1 VDNVATVPRDNAF
14 AAMSDVVLAI
24 AGELRLDAVL
34 DRLVHAARELVDARY
49 AALGIPDE
57 DGTEF
62 DQFLHAGMSDDL
74 VAQLGPLP
82 RTHGMLGAMLSDPRP
97 FRTDDITTDPRFRG
111 WWPDAHP
118 RMRSFL
124 GVPIVAKGDIIGA
137 FYLTEKEGAASGG
150 SGSSADR
157 SRRSSSLRERPAA
170 FDEADEKVITVLAAH
185 AAIAIENARLFE
197 ASRELSVIEERNRL
211 ARELHDAMT
220 QNLFSLSLTA
230 EAAAGLVR
238 TDPGRAEAEIDRVR
252 QLARETQAELRSL
265 VFELRPPRLEADGL
279 VATVGKDLDVLGR
292 AHGLKVDLQVHGTL
306 EVASTVEMELYR
318 IVQEALNN
326 AVRHARAESITVGV
340 DAADGVVTITVR
352 DDGVGFDPAA
362 RAIRERRLGLTSMRE
377 RAESLGGKFTVE
389 TAPRAGTT
397 VRVEVPSG

>member
-1 VDNVATVPRDNAF
+1 VRVTSGSRENAF

-34 DRLVHAARELVDARY
+34 DRLVHAARELVEARY

-74 VAQLGPLP
+74 VAELGPLP
-82 RTHGMLGAMLSDPRP
+82 RTHGMLGAMLADPRP
-97 FRTDDITTDPRFRG
+97 FRTDDITQDPRFRG

-118 RMRSFL
+118 LMRSFL

-137 FYLTEKEGAASGG
+137 FYLTEKEGAAGRGSGG
-150 SGSSADR
+150 SADR
-157 SRRSSSLRERPAA
+157 SRRSPSLRGRPAA
-170 FDEADEKVITVLAAH
+170 FDDADEKVITVLAAH

-230 EAAAGLVR
+230 EAAGGLVR
-238 TDPGRAEAEIDRVR
+238 TDPGRAEAEIERVR
-252 QLARETQAELRSL
+252 LLARETQAELRSL
-265 VFELRPPRLEADGL
+265 IFELRPPRLEADGL
-279 VATVGKDLDVLGR
+279 VATVGKDLEVLGR
-292 AHGLKVDLQVHGTL
+292 AHGLKADLCVHGTPEL
-306 EVASTVEMELYR
+306 ASTAEMELYR

-326 AVRHARAESITVGV
+326 AVRHARAESVAVDV
-340 DAADGVVTITVR
+340 DATDGTVTITVR

-377 RAESLGGKFTVE
+377 RAESLGGTLTIE
-389 TAPRAGTT
+389 TAPRSGTT
-397 VRVEVPSG
+397 VRVEVPDG

>member
-1 VDNVATVPRDNAF
+1 VRVTSGSRENAF

-74 VAQLGPLP
+74 VAELGPLP
-82 RTHGMLGAMLSDPRP
+82 RTHGMLGAMLADPRP
-97 FRTDDITTDPRFRG
+97 FRTDDITEDPRFRG

-118 RMRSFL
+118 LMRSFL

-137 FYLTEKEGAASGG
+137 FYLTEKEGAAG
-150 SGSSADR
+150 
-157 SRRSSSLRERPAA
+157 
-170 FDEADEKVITVLAAH
+170 FDHADEKVITVLAAH

-230 EAAAGLVR
+230 EAAGGLVR
-238 TDPGRAEAEIDRVR
+238 TDPGRAEAEIDHVR
-252 QLARETQAELRSL
+252 RLARETQAELRSL
-265 VFELRPPRLEADGL
+265 IFELRPPRLETDGL
-279 VATVGKDLDVLGR
+279 VATVGKDLEVLGR
-292 AHGLKVDLQVHGTL
+292 AHGLKADLRVHGAPEL
-306 EVASTVEMELYR
+306 ASAAEVELYR

-326 AVRHARAESITVGV
+326 AVRHARAESVAVDVNATDGTVTV
-340 DAADGVVTITVR
+340 TVR

-377 RAESLGGKFTVE
+377 RAESLGGTLTIE
-389 TAPRAGTT
+389 SAPRSGTT
-397 VRVEVPSG
+397 VRVEVPGG

>member
-1 VDNVATVPRDNAF
+1 VKDVTDVPRDDAF

-49 AALGIPDE
+49 AALGIPDQ

-62 DQFLHAGMSDDL
+62 DQFLHAGMTDDL
-74 VAQLGPLP
+74 VAELGPLP

-97 FRTDDITTDPRFRG
+97 FRTDDITKDPRFRG
-111 WWPDAHP
+111 WWPEAHP
-118 RMRSFL
+118 LMRSFL

-137 FYLTEKEGAASGG
+137 FYLTEKQGAPGFT
-150 SGSSADR
+150 D
-157 SRRSSSLRERPAA
+157 
-170 FDEADEKVITVLAAH
+170 ADERIITVLAAH

-230 EAAAGLVR
+230 EAAAGLVQ
-238 TDPGRAEAEIDRVR
+238 TDPGRAEAELGRVR
-252 QLARETQAELRSL
+252 ELARDTQAELRSL
-265 VFELRPPRLEADGL
+265 IFELRPPRLEADGL
-279 VATVGKDLDVLGR
+279 VATIGKDLEVLGR
-292 AHGLKVDLQVHGTL
+292 AHGLKADLRVDGTPEL
-306 EVASTVEMELYR
+306 DSDVEIELYR

-326 AVRHARAESITVGV
+326 AVRHARAESIAVGV
-340 DAADGVVTITVR
+340 DAADGRVTITVR

-377 RAESLGGKFTVE
+377 RAEAVGGALTVE
-389 TAPRAGTT
+389 TAPKSGTT
-397 VRVEVPSG
+397 VRVEVPNG

>member
-1 VDNVATVPRDNAF
+1 MGARPRDDVF

-34 DRLVHAARELVDARY
+34 DRLVHAARELAGARY

-74 VAQLGPLP
+74 VAELGPLP

-137 FYLTEKEGAASGG
+137 FYLTEKLDA
-150 SGSSADR
+150 
-157 SRRSSSLRERPAA
+157 PT
-170 FDEADEKVITVLAAH
+170 FDERDEKVISVLAAH

-211 ARELHDAMT
+211 ARELHDAMA

-230 EAAAGLVR
+230 EAAAGSVR
-238 TDPGRAEAEIDRVR
+238 SDPARAEAEIDRVR
-252 QLARETQAELRSL
+252 KLARETQGELRSI
-265 VFELRPPRLEADGL
+265 VFELRPPDLEVDGL
-279 VATVGKDLDVLGR
+279 VATVRKDLGVLSR
-292 AHGLKVDLQVHGTL
+292 AHGLRADLRVDGTL
-306 EVASTVEMELYR
+306 EVDSAVEIELYR

-326 AVRHARAESITVGV
+326 AVRHAHAKSIAVDV
-340 DAADGVVTITVR
+340 DAGGGTVTITVR
-352 DDGVGFDPAA
+352 DDGVGFDPGA

-377 RAESLGGKFTVE
+377 RAEGLGGKVVVDS
-389 TAPRAGTT
+389 APGSGTT
-397 VRVEVPSG
+397 VRAEVPDG

>member
-1 VDNVATVPRDNAF
+1 MRVTSGSRDNAF

-74 VAQLGPLP
+74 VAALGPLP
-82 RTHGMLGAMLSDPRP
+82 RTHGMLGAMLADPRP
-97 FRTDDITTDPRFRG
+97 FRTDDITQDPRFRG

-118 RMRSFL
+118 LMRSFL
-124 GVPIVAKGDIIGA
+124 GVPIVAKGDVIGA
-137 FYLTEKEGAASGG
+137 FYLTEKAGAA
-150 SGSSADR
+150 R
-157 SRRSSSLRERPAA
+157 
-170 FDEADEKVITVLAAH
+170 FDETDEKVITVLAAH

-230 EAAAGLVR
+230 EAAGSLVR
-238 TDPGRAEAEIDRVR
+238 TDAARAEAEIDHVR
-252 QLARETQAELRSL
+252 RLARETQAELRSL
-265 VFELRPPRLEADGL
+265 IFELRPPRLEADGL
-279 VATVGKDLDVLGR
+279 LATVGKDLEVLGR
-292 AHGLKVDLQVHGTL
+292 AHGLKADLRVHGTPEL
-306 EVASTVEMELYR
+306 ASTVEVELYR

-326 AVRHARAESITVGV
+326 AVRHARAESVAVDV
-340 DAADGVVTITVR
+340 DATDGTVTITVR

-377 RAESLGGKFTVE
+377 RAEALGGTLTIE
-389 TAPRAGTT
+389 TAPRSGTT
-397 VRVEVPSG
+397 VRVEVPRD

>member
-1 VDNVATVPRDNAF
+1 VPNAPRDDAF
-14 AAMSDVVLAI
+14 TTMSDVVLAI

-34 DRLVHAARELVDARY
+34 DRLVHAARELVNARY

-57 DGTEF
+57 EGTEF
-62 DQFLHAGMSDDL
+62 DQFLHAGMSDEL

-97 FRTDDITTDPRFRG
+97 FRTGDITKDPRFRG

-137 FYLTEKEGAASGG
+137 FYLTEKEGSPEF
-150 SGSSADR
+150 SA
-157 SRRSSSLRERPAA
+157 
-170 FDEADEKVITVLAAH
+170 ADEQLIGVLAAH

-220 QNLFSLSLTA
+220 QNLFSLVLTA
-230 EAAAGLVR
+230 EAAVGLVR
-238 TDPGRAEAEIDRVR
+238 ADPERAEAELDRVR
-252 QLARETQAELRSL
+252 RLARDTQAELRSMI
-265 VFELRPPRLEADGL
+265 FELRPPRLEEDGL
-279 VATVGKDLDVLGR
+279 AATVQKDLDVLGR
-292 AHGLKVDLQVHGTL
+292 AHGLKADLRVHGVLQLT
-306 EVASTVEMELYR
+306 STAEIELYR
-318 IVQEALNN
+318 IIQEALNN
-326 AVRHARAESITVGV
+326 AVRHARAESVVV
-340 DAADGVVTITVR
+340 DVESTDGQVAVTVR

-362 RAIRERRLGLTSMRE
+362 RTIRERRLGLTSMRE
-377 RAESLGGKFTVE
+377 RAEELGGTLTVE
-389 TAPRAGTT
+389 SVPGSGTT
-397 VRVEVPSG
+397 VRVAVPRG

>member
-1 VDNVATVPRDNAF
+1 MATRSRDDVF

-34 DRLVHAARELVDARY
+34 DRLVHAAGELVDARY

-74 VAQLGPLP
+74 VAELGPLP

-97 FRTDDITTDPRFRG
+97 FRTDDITADPRFRG

-137 FYLTEKEGAASGG
+137 FYLTEKIGG
-150 SGSSADR
+150 PSFDDR
-157 SRRSSSLRERPAA
+157 
-170 FDEADEKVITVLAAH
+170 DEKVISVLAAH

-230 EAAAGLVR
+230 EAAAGSVR
-238 TDPGRAEAEIDRVR
+238 SDPARAEAEIDRIR
-252 QLARETQAELRSL
+252 TLARDTQGELRSM
-265 VFELRPPRLEADGL
+265 VFELRPPDLEADGL
-279 VATVGKDLDVLGR
+279 VATVRKDLDVLGR
-292 AHGLKVDLQVHGTL
+292 AHGLSADLRVHGEL
-306 EVASTVEMELYR
+306 EVDSAVEIELYR

-326 AVRHARAESITVGV
+326 AVRHAQAESITV
-340 DAADGVVTITVR
+340 DLAAGGGTVTIAVR
-352 DDGVGFDPAA
+352 DDGVGFDPGA

-377 RAESLGGKFTVE
+377 RAQGLGGKVVVE
-389 TAPRAGTT
+389 SAPGSGTI
-397 VRVEVPSG
+397 VRVEVPGG

>member
-1 VDNVATVPRDNAF
+1 VRVTSGSRENAF

-74 VAQLGPLP
+74 VAELGPLP
-82 RTHGMLGAMLSDPRP
+82 RTHGMLGAMLADPRP
-97 FRTDDITTDPRFRG
+97 FRTDDITQDPRFRG

-118 RMRSFL
+118 LMRSFL

-137 FYLTEKEGAASGG
+137 FYLTEKEGAAG
-150 SGSSADR
+150 
-157 SRRSSSLRERPAA
+157 
-170 FDEADEKVITVLAAH
+170 FDDADEKVITVLAAH

-230 EAAAGLVR
+230 EAAGGLVR
-238 TDPGRAEAEIDRVR
+238 TDPARAEADIEHVR
-252 QLARETQAELRSL
+252 RLARETQVELRSL
-265 VFELRPPRLEADGL
+265 IFELRPPRLEADGL
-279 VATVGKDLDVLGR
+279 VATVGKDLEVLGR
-292 AHGLKVDLQVHGTL
+292 AHGLKADLRVHGTPEL
-306 EVASTVEMELYR
+306 ASTVEVELYR

-326 AVRHARAESITVGV
+326 AVRHARAESVAV
-340 DAADGVVTITVR
+340 DVDVTDGNVTITVR

-377 RAESLGGKFTVE
+377 RAESLGGALTIE
-389 TAPRAGTT
+389 TAPRSGTT
-397 VRVEVPSG
+397 VRVEIPGG

>member
-1 VDNVATVPRDNAF
+1 MPNAPRDDAF
-14 AAMSDVVLAI
+14 TTMSDVVLAI

-34 DRLVHAARELVDARY
+34 DRLVHAARELVSARY

-62 DQFLHAGMSDDL
+62 DQFLHAGMSDEL
-74 VAQLGPLP
+74 VAALGPLP
-82 RTHGMLGAMLSDPRP
+82 RTHGMLGAMLADPRP
-97 FRTDDITTDPRFRG
+97 FRTDDITNDPRFRG

-137 FYLTEKEGAASGG
+137 FYLTDKVGDGAAS
-150 SGSSADR
+150 SFSK
-157 SRRSSSLRERPAA
+157 
-170 FDEADEKVITVLAAH
+170 ADEQLIGVLAAH

-220 QNLFSLSLTA
+220 QNLFSLVLTA
-230 EAAAGLVR
+230 ETAVGLVR
-238 TDPGRAEAEIDRVR
+238 ADPARAEHELDRVR
-252 QLARETQAELRSL
+252 ELARETQGELRSL
-265 VFELRPPRLEADGL
+265 IFELRPPRLAEDGL
-279 VATVGKDLDVLGR
+279 VATVQKDLEVLGR
-292 AHGLKVDLQVHGTL
+292 AHGLKADLRVHDTPEL
-306 EVASTVEMELYR
+306 TSTVETELYR

-326 AVRHARAESITVGV
+326 AVHHARAESVVV
-340 DAADGVVTITVR
+340 DVEASDGGVTITVR

-362 RAIRERRLGLTSMRE
+362 RVIRERRLGLTSMRE
-377 RAESLGGKFTVE
+377 RAEALGGKLTVE
-389 TAPRAGTT
+389 SVPGAGTT
-397 VRVEVPSG
+397 VRAAVPGG

>member
-1 VDNVATVPRDNAF
+1 VGVVATVHRDDAF

-24 AGELRLDAVL
+24 ASELRLDTVL

-74 VAQLGPLP
+74 VAELGPLP

-97 FRTDDITTDPRFRG
+97 FRTDDITQDPRFRG

-118 RMRSFL
+118 LMRSFL

-137 FYLTEKEGAASGG
+137 FYLTEKIGAPTRGSGG
-150 SGSSADR
+150 FADR
-157 SRRSSSLRERPAA
+157 GRRSPSLRGRPAA
-170 FDEADEKVITVLAAH
+170 FDDADETLITVLAAH

-238 TDPGRAEAEIDRVR
+238 TDPGRAEAEIDRV
-252 QLARETQAELRSL
+252 QELARETQAELRSL
-265 VFELRPPRLEADGL
+265 VFELRPPRLETDGL
-279 VATVGKDLDVLGR
+279 VATVRKDLEVLGR
-292 AHGLKVDLQVHGTL
+292 AHGLKADVRVHRKPEL
-306 EVASTVEMELYR
+306 DSAVEIELYR

-326 AVRHARAESITVGV
+326 TVRHARAESVAVDV
-340 DAADGVVTITVR
+340 DASNGIVTITVR

-377 RAESLGGKFTVE
+377 RAEALGGTLTVE
-389 TAPRAGTT
+389 TAPRSGTT
-397 VRVEVPSG
+397 VRVEVPGD

>member
-1 VDNVATVPRDNAF
+1 VTSGSRENAF
-14 AAMSDVVLAI
+14 AEMSDVVLAI

-57 DGTEF
+57 DGAEF

-74 VAQLGPLP
+74 VAELGPLP
-82 RTHGMLGAMLSDPRP
+82 RTHGMLGAMLDDPRP
-97 FRTDDITTDPRFRG
+97 FRTDDITQDPRFRG

-118 RMRSFL
+118 LMRSFL

-137 FYLTEKEGAASGG
+137 FYLTEKEGAAG
-150 SGSSADR
+150 
-157 SRRSSSLRERPAA
+157 
-170 FDEADEKVITVLAAH
+170 FDDADEKVITVLAAH

-230 EAAAGLVR
+230 EAAGGLVR
-238 TDPGRAEAEIDRVR
+238 TDPGRAEAEIDHVR
-252 QLARETQAELRSL
+252 RLARETQAELRSL
-265 VFELRPPRLEADGL
+265 IFELRPPRLEADGL
-279 VATVGKDLDVLGR
+279 VATVGKDLEVLGR
-292 AHGLKVDLQVHGTL
+292 AHGLKADLRVHGAPKL
-306 EVASTVEMELYR
+306 ASTAEVELYR

-326 AVRHARAESITVGV
+326 AVRHARAESVAVDV
-340 DAADGVVTITVR
+340 DATDGTVTITVR

-377 RAESLGGKFTVE
+377 RAESLGGTLTIE
-389 TAPRAGTT
+389 SAPRSGTT
-397 VRVEVPSG
+397 VRVEVPGG

>member
-1 VDNVATVPRDNAF
+1 VGNGSRDDAF

-24 AGELRLDAVL
+24 AGELRLGAVL
-34 DRLVHAARELVDARY
+34 DRLVHAARELVDASY

-57 DGTEF
+57 EGTEF
-62 DQFLHAGMSDDL
+62 DQFLHAGMSDEL
-74 VAQLGPLP
+74 VAALGPLP

-97 FRTDDITTDPRFRG
+97 FRTGDITTDPRFRG

-137 FYLTEKEGAASGG
+137 FYLTDKRGAA
-150 SGSSADR
+150 
-157 SRRSSSLRERPAA
+157 E
-170 FDEADEKVITVLAAH
+170 FDAADEQIIEVLAAH

-220 QNLFSLSLTA
+220 QNLFSLTLTA
-230 EAAAGLVR
+230 EAASGLVH
-238 TDPGRAEAEIDRVR
+238 TDPARAHAEIDRIR
-252 QLARETQAELRSL
+252 ALARDTQAELRSL
-265 VFELRPPRLEADGL
+265 IFELRPPQLEADGL
-279 VATVGKDLDVLGR
+279 VATIGKDLEVLGR
-292 AHGLKVDLQVHGTL
+292 AHGLKADLRVDGTL
-306 EVASTVEMELYR
+306 EVDSAVEVELYR

-326 AVRHARAESITVGV
+326 AIRHARAETIEVEIEASDSGV
-340 DAADGVVTITVR
+340 TLTVR
-352 DDGVGFDPAA
+352 DDGVGFDPGA

-377 RAESLGGKFTVE
+377 RAERLGGTFSVH
-389 TAPRAGTT
+389 TAREAGTT
-397 VRVEVPSG
+397 VRVEIPRG